1 MTSAQAPTEPG
12 TIQRLILAIARQIF
26 SIFLALMV
34 LALLLFALN
43 QGHFADDFAVGASY
57 VVYIC
62 IGLIVSIVGVII
74 VELIEIAHIKA
85 QRARW
90 AHFRKQLHTL
100 SEKSPDLL
108 VLFELTQDMQKA
120 SERRSAR
127 QSMLQ
132 NFIFYALG
140 VATPILLAKAQLL

>member
-1 MTSAQAPTEPG
+1 MTTASAPAEAG
-12 TIQRLILAIARQIF
+12 TIQRLVLAIARQVF
-26 SIFLALMV
+26 SILLALAV
-34 LALLLFALN
+34 LALLLLALN
-43 QGHFADDFAVGASY
+43 QGQFADDFAVGASY

-62 IGLIVSIVGVII
+62 IGLIVSIVGVI
-74 VELIEIAHIKA
+74 VFELFEIARIKA

-90 AHFRKQLHTL
+90 AHFRKQLHAL
-100 SEKSPDLL
+100 AEKSPELL
-108 VLFELTQDMQKA
+108 MLFELTQDMQKA